1 VIVKTKNPVF
11 LDDVFIKMK
20 KGWRVKSPNLWNAFI
35 FNLVFKM
42 SQTEIMLNSSDT
54 HVAAAFERQIVSS
67 FEYVAHLGWD
77 TFSSV
82 SKSCGGNGREGTSIT
97 VAAGLLPYTGFYA
110 LANIMSFQTR
120 WPHFINNFES
130 DFTMD
135 LYS

>member
-1 VIVKTKNPVF
+1 VIEKAKNPVF

-67 FEYVAHLGWD
+67 FDDVAHLWWD
-77 TFSSV
+77 IIFSHI
-82 SKSCGGNGREGTSIT
+82 KIFWGN
-97 VAAGLLPYTGFYA
+97 A
-110 LANIMSFQTR
+110 
-120 WPHFINNFES
+120 
-130 DFTMD
+130 
-135 LYS
+135 